1 MNLVRQIE
9 QFIEGL
15 FRDESRAQDFIRS
28 PESTMRE
35 AGLQNATPA
44 QVHAVAATAAP
55 SVAMGGGDPVVGLQ
69 RAVASHHGI
78 AQETFAPT
86 FHPQRVITPQ
96 EAHAE
101 VASHTVASPATVVND
116 SHAFNLG
123 LDFGDITFG
132 NKSTAVGDGAV
143 AIGGNNSGGIQSGK
157 GSIHGNNNDVN
168 NGTVKTGDGSAA
180 TVGDGN
186 KTEGGSE
193 KAGGGITDGNHGP
206 VVQGTGTGTDHG
218 TGTGTGTGTGGTGT
232 GTGTGETAKGG
243 ATAQPDSHVIDT
255 NHPAAGGPA
264 ATGANG
270 GEGVIKDPATTA
282 QQPDTTQ
289 KTLAANGDHSSH
301 IDTSA
306 HVAGN
311 QNMIDTGHDINGM
324 ADAHNTQVADTFNHD
339 ASMHNVDNTSGSF
352 NDTGSHNTGTE
363 ATGFEGGDFG
373 IPGA

>member
-1 MNLVRQIE
+1 MNLARQIE

-15 FRDESRAQDFIRS
+15 FRDESKAQDFIRS

-101 VASHTVASPATVVND
+101 VASHTVASHTVASPATVVND
-116 SHAFNLG
+116 SHDFNLG

-218 TGTGTGTGTGGTGT
+218 TGTGTGTGHRNWHRRDGHRHRNRNWHRRDGHRHRHGRDGEGGRN
-232 GTGTGETAKGG
+232 G
-243 ATAQPDSHVIDT
+243 ATRQPRHRY
-255 NHPAAGGPA
+255 
-264 ATGANG
+264 
-270 GEGVIKDPATTA
+270 
-282 QQPDTTQ
+282 QPSCR
-289 KTLAANGDHSSH
+289 GWPC
-301 IDTSA
+301 
-306 HVAGN
+306 
-311 QNMIDTGHDINGM
+311 GHRRQRG
-324 ADAHNTQVADTFNHD
+324 
-339 ASMHNVDNTSGSF
+339 
-352 NDTGSHNTGTE
+352 
-363 ATGFEGGDFG
+363 
-373 IPGA
+373 